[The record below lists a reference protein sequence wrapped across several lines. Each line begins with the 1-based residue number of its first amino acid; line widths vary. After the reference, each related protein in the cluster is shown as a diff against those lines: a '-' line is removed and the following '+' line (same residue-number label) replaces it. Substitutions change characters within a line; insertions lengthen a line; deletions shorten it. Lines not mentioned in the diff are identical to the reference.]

1 MSNYLGKVLSF
12 EVRKTPTLSA
22 TAAAAT
28 AAAARLFCFRFVG
41 TGAVVEL
48 LAWNCNNTL
57 GQSCRE
63 QVKMCS
69 LASRGAVAQSV
80 ERPSKGPSLVQFC
93 WRGFESRRGIKYC
106 HLELTAPHCGKKCSL
121 TFSSLPSHFWYS
133 TIVEVKF
140 KRVLRAEKID
150 FYNCDLA
157 LLQRF
162 VYFEQILFQFWT
174 FLLFQQFMSTSL

>member
-1 MSNYLGKVLSF
+1 MSNYLGKVISF

-48 LAWNCNNTL
+48 LAWNSNNTL

-69 LASRGAVAQSV
+69 LASRGAVAQSG
-80 ERPSKGPSLVQFC
+80 ERPSKGPSLVQLADVGSNHAAAKGGRQKNPSSAIC
-93 WRGFESRRGIKYC
+93 SR
-106 HLELTAPHCGKKCSL
+106 
-121 TFSSLPSHFWYS
+121 
-133 TIVEVKF
+133 
-140 KRVLRAEKID
+140 
-150 FYNCDLA
+150 N
-157 LLQRF
+157 
-162 VYFEQILFQFWT
+162 
-174 FLLFQQFMSTSL
+174 MSAVWE